1 MKLTEDAVGSVEN
14 ANFMCLACQLAY
26 LSEADAIPKFRDQLG
41 LSAKLISVDNTQVY
55 VADNDEHIVVA
66 FRGTEGPTTIDGLKD
81 WLLTD
86 AMNLLIVPEGRLG
99 HDLAAAGVGA
109 KFHKG
114 FVDAIAEVWEPL
126 RDSVEAKFKQMDR
139 PLWVTGHSLGGA
151 LALFG
156 AWLLKRRIRSTP
168 TERRWLGIKRPAM
181 RSIGSSPG

>member
-1 MKLTEDAVGSVEN
+1 MTLTEDAVGSLEN
-14 ANFMCLACQLAY
+14 ATFLCLACQLAY
-26 LSEADAIPKFRDQLG
+26 LPEAEAIPQFHDQLG
-41 LSAKLISVDNTQVY
+41 LNAKLISVDNTQVY

-66 FRGTEGPTTIDGLKD
+66 FRGTEGPTTFDGLKD

-126 RDSVEAKFKQMDR
+126 RDLVEARFKEMDR
-139 PLWVTGHSLGGA
+139 PLWVTGHSLGG
-151 LALFG
+151 G
-156 AWLLKRRIRSTP
+156 AGVVWSVVAETPLHSGPSDLHLRRAR
-168 TERRWLGIKRPAM
+168 
-181 RSIGSSPG
+181 